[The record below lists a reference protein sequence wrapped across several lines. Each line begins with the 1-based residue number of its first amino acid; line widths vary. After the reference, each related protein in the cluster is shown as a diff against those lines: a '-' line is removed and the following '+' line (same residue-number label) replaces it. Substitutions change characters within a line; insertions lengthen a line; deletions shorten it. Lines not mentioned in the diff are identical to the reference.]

1 MLNINKYADGICI
14 DQLMLGIGEVWYFL
28 LKTSVFRQ
36 TDDISMIGDEYQ
48 CMFCLWLLCVL
59 CVS

>member
-36 TDDISMIGDEYQ
+36 TDDISMMDVEHQ
-48 CMFCLWLLCVL
+48 CI
-59 CVS
+59 